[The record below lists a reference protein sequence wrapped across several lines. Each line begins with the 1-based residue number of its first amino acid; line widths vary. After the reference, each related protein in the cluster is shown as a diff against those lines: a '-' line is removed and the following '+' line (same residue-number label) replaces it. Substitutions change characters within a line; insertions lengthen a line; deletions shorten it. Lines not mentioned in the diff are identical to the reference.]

1 MAEPREE
8 VSLYT
13 HPRLGTPRTP
23 CAKKTLDENLE
34 IIADLLPLALPHH
47 VVHPLHP
54 RHLGRMA
61 QRLFF
66 GHCRTLPHPHHSRS
80 F

>member
-23 CAKKTLDENLE
+23 CAKTLDQNLE

-61 QRLFF
+61 QRFFF
-66 GHCRTLPHPHHSRS
+66 GHCRTLPHPHHS
-80 F
+80 